1 MVSAFIGGVK
11 ITIDGMKELRYQVHK
26 CLTRDVYD
34 KMGVLKGN
42 AFDWVDWE
50 MVHQM
55 LDEVP
60 KLFQLWACVAT
71 HSCQLS

>member
-26 CLTRDVYD
+26 RLARDVYD
-34 KMGVLKGN
+34 KTGVLKGN

-55 LDEVP
+55 LDKVP
-60 KLFQLWACVAT
+60 KLFQLWACNQVMG
-71 HSCQLS
+71 C